1 MALSLH
7 NVDACSRR
15 RTAHPQQ
22 HTNHD
27 TMHIRLH
34 RIWPR
39 GTSRRLIARP
49 SFELRSPTRVV
60 GHRRLTALAAIQWL
74 AMGTV
79 GAAIALIAWFPGHWL
94 IALLAL
100 PATWSLAKNRWS
112 ATAVWIGYYLTG
124 ARDIPLA
131 SERFFSGHGELT
143 PSAAFELGILL
154 WLLQAVALAAPWAL
168 AKPNNCQ
175 RGCAWRAAVATLLT
189 CVPPLGII
197 GWLSPLH
204 VASVLFPGWQLV
216 ALLLGLSAIAIAASV
231 RRNFQARLA
240 ALPIVGLALVA
251 HLSAQPH
258 APTGWVTVNSTFGKL
273 DQSNYSALFRRS
285 QEAMLAAQAAFD
297 KGNHVVILPEETV
310 GLWRPAV
317 RFWWRPFV
325 ARLAGQRRTLVLGAD
340 LPSGASDGD
349 VPGVNDYFRYTDSA
363 IALGATHGRFESRQ
377 PVPGGLWRPGARISA
392 NLGSVKQRYVSVG
405 GEFVAFSICYEDYL
419 LWPHWRLYVHPPDIL
434 VSLANTW
441 FARDLALTQIQRQSI
456 ESVARLSGVP
466 LLRAVNR

>member
-15 RTAHPQQ
+15 RTVHPQR
-22 HTNHD
+22 HTNCN
-27 TMHIRLH
+27 TMLIRLH

-39 GTSRRLIARP
+39 GTSRRLSARP

-60 GHRRLTALAAIQWL
+60 SHRRLTALATIRWL
-74 AMGTV
+74 VTAAA

-94 IALLAL
+94 VALLAL
-100 PATWSLAKNRWS
+100 PAIWSLAKGRCS

-124 ARDIPLA
+124 ARDIPIA
-131 SERFFSGHGELT
+131 SERFFSGHGELS

-154 WLLQAVALAAPWAL
+154 WLSQAVALAAPWAL
-168 AKPNNCQ
+168 AKPNNYQ

-197 GWLSPLH
+197 GWLSPLN
-204 VASVLFPGWQLV
+204 VASALFPGWKLV

-231 RRNFQARLA
+231 PRNLQARLA
-240 ALPIVGLALVA
+240 ALPMVGSALLA

-258 APTGWVTVNSTFGKL
+258 APPGWVAVNSTFGKL

-285 QEAMLAAQAAFD
+285 QTAMLAAQAAFD

-317 RFWWRPFV
+317 RFWWRPFI
-325 ARLAGQRRTLVLGAD
+325 ANLVSRQQTVVFGAD
-340 LPSGASDGD
+340 LPSDKANATA
-349 VPGVNDYFRYTDSA
+349 PTPNKYFRYTDSA
-363 IALGATHGRFESRQ
+363 IVLGAAHGRFDSRQ

-392 NLGSVKQRYVSVG
+392 RLGTLEQQYTRVG
-405 GEFVAFSICYEDYL
+405 EKRVGFSICCEDYL
-419 LWPHWRLYVHPPDIL
+419 LWPHWRLYVRRPDVLISI
-434 VSLANTW
+434 VNDW
-441 FARDLALTQIQRQSI
+441 FAPDLALAQIQRQSI

-466 LLRAVNR
+466 LLRAVNL

>member
-1 MALSLH
+1 MA
-7 NVDACSRR
+7 
-15 RTAHPQQ
+15 
-22 HTNHD
+22 
-27 TMHIRLH
+27 
-34 RIWPR
+34 
-39 GTSRRLIARP
+39 
-49 SFELRSPTRVV
+49 
-60 GHRRLTALAAIQWL
+60 AA
-74 AMGTV
+74 

-100 PATWSLAKNRWS
+100 PAIWSLAKGRCS

-124 ARDIPLA
+124 ARDIPIA

-143 PSAAFELGILL
+143 PSAAFELGVLL
-154 WLLQAVALAAPWAL
+154 WLSQAIALSTPWAL

-231 RRNFQARLA
+231 RRNLQARLA
-240 ALPIVGLALVA
+240 ALQIVGVVLVA

-258 APTGWVTVNSTFGKL
+258 APPGWVAVNSTFGKL

-285 QEAMLAAQAAFD
+285 QEAVHAAQAAFD

-317 RFWWRPFV
+317 RFWWRPFI
-325 ARLAGQRRTLVLGAD
+325 ANLASRHQTVVFGAD
-340 LPSGASDGD
+340 LPTDEANATAPTPNSS
-349 VPGVNDYFRYTDSA
+349 FRYTDSA
-363 IALGATHGRFESRQ
+363 IVLGAAHGRFDSRQ

-392 NLGSVKQRYVSVG
+392 RLGTVEQQYTSVG
-405 GEFVAFSICYEDYL
+405 EKLVGFSICYEDYL
-419 LWPHWRLYVHPPDIL
+419 LWPHWRLYVHRPDVL
-434 VSLANTW
+434 VSMANNW
-441 FARDLALTQIQRQSI
+441 FARDLALPQIQRQSI

-466 LLRAVNR
+466 LLRAANR